1 MKTAFFHLMPYP
13 ELPDDFPET
22 HRSVWVDIDPGLYD
36 PQVGHR
42 AYNDYIDELEYA
54 AAVGFDAVG
63 INEHHSNGYGLMPSP
78 NIIAAS
84 LARACPDAK
93 IIVLGD
99 SVALYNPPIRV
110 AEELAMLDNI
120 TGGRVVAGFPVGS
133 PMDVIYAY
141 GQNPAT
147 VRERYHE
154 GVELITRAWTS
165 DEVFSFNGKYNKL
178 RYVNVWPRPVQ
189 KPHPPIW
196 IPGGG
201 SVDTWDWCAENDL
214 VYCYLSYFGYKAGLK
229 TMNGFWNRVKE
240 LGKEPNPFQGGFAQ
254 FIACAE
260 TEAEA
265 WELYREPAEYFF
277 NTCLHVYAGY
287 ADPPG
292 YKTPNTVRSGVEGMV
307 ERAAREAT
315 ARAEARNEATA
326 RAEARNEAT
335 ARAEARNEATARA
348 EARDAATAAGADA
361 KGSAAAKGGSK
372 GPGSAG
378 GNQLSF
384 EQMVEKGYVILGD
397 PTQVTEKI
405 HELCV
410 NLNVGHL
417 MALAHFGNMSKD
429 VVKYNTKLIGE
440 KVLPE
445 LRGLFEDQWED
456 KWWPNP
462 MPAEQRQLPD
472 RSPSTMDAAI

>member
-13 ELPDDFPET
+13 ELPDDFPQT
-22 HRSVWVDIDPGLYD
+22 HRSVWVDIDPKLFD
-36 PQVGHR
+36 PAVGHR
-42 AYNDYIDELEYA
+42 AYNDYIDQLEYA
-54 AAVGFDAVG
+54 ASVGFDAVG

-78 NIIAAS
+78 NIIAAALS
-84 LARACPDAK
+84 RSCPDAT

-99 SVALYNPPIRV
+99 SVALYNPPLRV

-120 TGGRVVAGFPVGS
+120 TGGRMVAGFPVGS
-133 PMDVIYAY
+133 PMDTIYAY
-141 GQNPAT
+141 GQNPST

-154 GVELITRAWTS
+154 GVDLITKAWTS

-189 KPHPPIW
+189 QPHPPIW

-214 VYCYLSYFGYKAGLK
+214 VYCYLSYFGYKAGLQ
-229 TMNGFWNRVKE
+229 TMNGFWDRVKD

-254 FIACAE
+254 FIACAD

-277 NTCLHVYAGY
+277 NTCLHVYAGF

-315 ARAEARNEATA
+315 ARAEASAAN
-326 RAEARNEAT
+326 
-335 ARAEARNEATARA
+335 
-348 EARDAATAAGADA
+348 RDAAGENPA
-361 KGSAAAKGGSK
+361 KPK
-372 GPGSAG
+372 GPLSAG
-378 GNQLSF
+378 PNQLTF

-397 PTQVTEKI
+397 PTQVTEQI
-405 HELCV
+405 HELCT
-410 NLNVGHL
+410 NMNVGHL

-429 VVKYNTKLIGE
+429 LVKYNTKLIGQ

-445 LRGLFEDQWED
+445 LRNLFEDEWED
-456 KWWPNP
+456 KWWPKP
-462 MPAEQRQLPD
+462 MAAEDRQLPD
-472 RSPSTMDAAI
+472 RSESTMTAATGRSA

>member
-13 ELPDDFPET
+13 ELPADFPEA

-36 PQVGHR
+36 PAVGHR

-54 AAVGFDAVG
+54 ASVGFDAVG

-84 LARACPDAK
+84 LSRACPDAT

-99 SVALYNPPIRV
+99 SVALYNPPLRV
-110 AEELAMLDNI
+110 AEELAMLDAI

-133 PMDVIYAY
+133 PMDTIYAY

-154 GVELITRAWTS
+154 GVDLITRAWTS
-165 DEVFSFNGKYNKL
+165 DQVFSFNGKYNKL

-189 KPHPPIW
+189 QPHPPIW

-277 NTCLHVYAGY
+277 NTCLHVYAGF

-315 ARAEARNEATA
+315 ARSEARASKEAA
-326 RAEARNEAT
+326 S
-335 ARAEARNEATARA
+335 
-348 EARDAATAAGADA
+348 AATSD
-361 KGSAAAKGGSK
+361 KKQK
-372 GPGSAG
+372 GPLSAG
-378 GNQLSF
+378 PNQLSF

-397 PTQVTEKI
+397 PTQVTEKL
-405 HELCV
+405 HELCI

-429 VVKYNTKLIGE
+429 LVKYNTRLIGE

-456 KWWPNP
+456 HWWPNP

-472 RSPSTMDAAI
+472 RSPSTMDAGVR